1 MYIILIGT
9 FQNHL
14 GNGKAA
20 IDVGD
25 EIGPTDHVDETE
37 ESIIDGLVVGAI
49 QRGWVLLV
57 EHVGREDVEQF
68 LCVPSGAVAVAT
80 GAGLQH
86 VGVVARSVG
95 QNDCQHCIAVAGT
108 VVAGGFAQR
117 VGYLPRYPL
126 VAIVLPRLPHAGRD
140 EHHGDG
146 AVIDLVAKL
155 GPDGLVGKVGEV
167 FTVVLAF
174 VDVVLGIELGLED
187 IDIVAGCGGLVP
199 RHVVEVLHLRVGI
212 LV

>member
-14 GNGKAA
+14 GNRKAA

-95 QNDCQHCIAVAGT
+95 QNDCQHCIAVDS
-108 VVAGGFAQR
+108 R
-117 VGYLPRYPL
+117 S
-126 VAIVLPRLPHAGRD
+126 
-140 EHHGDG
+140 E
-146 AVIDLVAKL
+146 
-155 GPDGLVGKVGEV
+155 
-167 FTVVLAF
+167 
-174 VDVVLGIELGLED
+174 
-187 IDIVAGCGGLVP
+187 
-199 RHVVEVLHLRVGI
+199 
-212 LV
+212 